1 MIKVNEVLREDSE
14 SNRGDTLIRKEM
26 PELSLPRDD
35 TGRELLSGP
44 ALARTLIWDFEPSK
58 R

>member
-14 SNRGDTLIRKEM
+14 FDRGDTLIRKEM
-26 PELSLPRDD
+26 PELSLPRDN

-44 ALARTLIWDFEPSK
+44 ALARTLI
-58 R
+58 